1 MLKYIVKR
9 LLLGC
14 LVLFGVITITFI
26 LCRVV
31 PSDPVSKVVGT
42 RATPEQREQARIEMG
57 LDKPLTTQYV
67 LYLNDLLHGDLG
79 TSLRTKQPVTNEL
92 REYIPS
98 TVELV
103 LMAMIIAVA
112 IGIPLGINSAKK
124 KDQLLDH
131 FCRFFS
137 VGAVSAV
144 DILPTAELASAGRT
158 DRRHADADTG
168 CAAEDRLYAAGLY
181 SCR

>member
-98 TVELV
+98 AGHQFCQEKGSAAGSFLPV
-103 LMAMIIAVA
+103 LFRGRCFAA
-112 IGIPLGINSAKK
+112 
-124 KDQLLDH
+124 DLLD
-131 FCRFFS
+131 
-137 VGAVSAV
+137 GAVSAV